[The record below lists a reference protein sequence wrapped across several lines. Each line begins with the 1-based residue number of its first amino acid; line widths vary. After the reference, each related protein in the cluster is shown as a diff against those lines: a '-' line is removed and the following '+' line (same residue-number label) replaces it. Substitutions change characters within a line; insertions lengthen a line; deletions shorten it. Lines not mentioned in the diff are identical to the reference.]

1 MKSGLGELDLTGTR
15 ACAAFNLK
23 RTARAVTQ
31 AYDEVLAQSG
41 LRSTQ
46 FAVLVATARSQP
58 VSIGELASL
67 TLSDPT
73 TMTRNVRLMAR
84 DGLIEVPAR
93 GAKREKR
100 VRLTAKGVRALAKA
114 LPHWRAA
121 QTRFVDAFGGA
132 AWKGMLH
139 DLERAAR
146 SVGHAG
152 DRA

>member
-1 MKSGLGELDLTGTR
+1 MKSGLGDLDLTGTG

-23 RTARAVTQ
+23 RAARTVAQ
-31 AYDEVLAQSG
+31 AYDAALAASG

-46 FAVLVATARSQP
+46 FAVLVATAKSQP

-84 DGLIEVPAR
+84 AGLIDVPAR

-100 VRLTAKGVRALAKA
+100 VRLTAKGARALAQA

-121 QTRFVDAFGGA
+121 QARFVGAFGGSD
-132 AWKGMLH
+132 WKDMQKN
-139 DLERAAR
+139 LERAAR
-146 SVGHAG
+146 LAV
-152 DRA
+152 RA